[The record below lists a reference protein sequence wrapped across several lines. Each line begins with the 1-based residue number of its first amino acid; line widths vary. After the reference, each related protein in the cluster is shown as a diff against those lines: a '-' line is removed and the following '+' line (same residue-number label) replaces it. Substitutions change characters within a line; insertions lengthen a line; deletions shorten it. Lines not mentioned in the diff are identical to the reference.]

1 MNWIN
6 NARIIAIFAVVFLH
20 VAAEVLLINDIGSEY
35 WWYANVFDSAV
46 RWCVPVFVMLSG
58 ALLLDSSKEESI
70 SAFYKKRLSR
80 IFIPLVFWSV
90 LYSVWFMLRKDNF
103 MFAEVVSRLLAGK
116 PYFHMWFLF
125 MIIGLYLFTPF
136 FRKIVA
142 NSTRR
147 DLKLLVLIMFI
158 LSSISFGYRKL
169 FSNEPALFINWFLLY
184 IPYYFLGYL
193 IRTDDRKP
201 TLKLL
206 ISVFILSVLITCL
219 GCYFLALNKDLKT
232 GLYFYGNLSISVV
245 PMSISIMYMLKHLN
259 KAMIGKNIT
268 AKLSALTLGVYL
280 IHPLILD
287 LFKDTVHILFY
298 IHPLISV
305 FSVASFIFIF
315 SVVFSWIINQI
326 PYLKRTI

>member
-1 MNWIN
+1 MIWIDN
-6 NARIIAIFAVVFLH
+6 SRIVAVFAVVFLH
-20 VAAEVLLINDIGSEY
+20 VAADVLFINDIGAEF
-35 WWYANVFDSAV
+35 WWYANFFDSAV

-58 ALLLDSSKEESI
+58 ALLLDSSKVESI
-70 SAFYKKRLSR
+70 SAFYKKRVSR

-90 LYSVWFMLRKDNF
+90 IYSVWFMLRKDNF
-103 MFAEVVSRLLAGK
+103 MFAEVVGRLLAGK

-142 NSTRR
+142 SSSRR
-147 DLKLLVLIMFI
+147 ELNILVLIMFA
-158 LSSISFGYRKL
+158 LSIIAFAYQKL
-169 FSNEPALFINWFLLY
+169 ISNEPTLFFNWFLLY

-193 IRTDDRKP
+193 IRTDERKP
-201 TLKLL
+201 SLKLL
-206 ISVFILSVLITCL
+206 ISVFILCVLITSL

-232 GLYFYGNLSISVV
+232 GLYFYGNLSITVV
-245 PMSISIMYMLKHLN
+245 PMSISMMYMLKHLN
-259 KAMIGKNIT
+259 KAIIGKNIT

-287 LFKDTVHILFY
+287 LFKDSVNILFY